1 MVIQKMTLAECRDA
15 LAEADIAR
23 LACESGGQPYVVP
36 VYLAY
41 NNKCLYGFSTLGQ
54 KIESMRVNP
63 LVCIEIDDVKSQT
76 HWMSVV
82 VFGRYEELPDA
93 PEHKAAR
100 LHALELLQKRAEW
113 WEPAYIAGAHGD
125 PAGALI
131 PIFYRIHIDRMT
143 GHRAPDAVEGE
154 PLPPTRPRGRL
165 SRFLNRIL
173 GN

>member
-15 LAEADIAR
+15 LVEADVAR

-54 KIESMRVNP
+54 KIECMRANP

-82 VFGRYEELPDA
+82 VSGRYEELPDA

-100 LHALELLQKRAEW
+100 LHALELLQKRAAW

-143 GHRAPDAVEGE
+143 GHRAPDAGEGE
-154 PLPPTRPRGRL
+154 PLPPTRPRGPL
-165 SRFLNRIL
+165 SRLLNRLL